1 MLHYAVSNMPGA
13 VPFTSTYALTNATLP
28 YALTLAVHG
37 VADAIAADAALR
49 NGVNTVAGQVC
60 HPTVAE
66 ALGKPTVSVES
77 ALAA

>member
-1 MLHYAVSNMPGA
+1 MLHYAVGNMPGA

-37 VADAIAADAALR
+37 VAAAVASDRALGQ
-49 NGVNTVAGQVC
+49 GVNTVAGSVT

-66 ALGKPTVSVES
+66 ALGRSPVRLED
-77 ALAA
+77 ALSG